1 MGIFNSLFR
10 GAQRRKIYADL
21 LQLDEHLLRD
31 IGLTRGDVNELVS
44 GRAKA
49 FRTRE

>member
-1 MGIFNSLFR
+1 MGILNSLFR

-31 IGLTRGDVNELVS
+31 IGLTRGDVDKLVS

-49 FRTRE
+49 IRAHE